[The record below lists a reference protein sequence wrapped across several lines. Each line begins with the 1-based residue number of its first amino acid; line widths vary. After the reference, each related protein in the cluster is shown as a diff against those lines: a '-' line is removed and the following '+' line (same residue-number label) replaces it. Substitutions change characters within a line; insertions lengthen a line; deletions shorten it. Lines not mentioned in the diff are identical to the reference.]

1 MESRVNYLLVG
12 LFVVS
17 FIAGLVGFVFWL
29 EDFRSMDNDMLYK
42 VYFKE
47 SVSGLSR
54 SASVKYRGVDVGAI
68 ESIRI
73 NPENSEEI
81 ELLLKVDKHTPVK
94 EDSFAVLEFHGLTG
108 LAFIELQGGS
118 KDSPRLMPTSDEP
131 PVIES
136 APSTFSRL
144 NDSLPD
150 IALNLLQALDRIN
163 TLLSHE
169 NLSNYNALLKNSAEI
184 TASIKNYDDEL
195 EALLANGLAMENKAM
210 VSLDKSADA
219 ADELVQLFRAFN
231 DSLQRGD
238 YNLRALSA
246 PTREQAD
253 ALLDRLNA
261 LSVQLE
267 RTLSDI
273 QRSPRDLLFKETSPR
288 LGPGESTEYE

>member
-73 NPENSEEI
+73 NPENSEEV

-118 KDSPRLMPTSDEP
+118 KDSPRLMPTPDEP

-195 EALLANGLAMENKAM
+195 ESLLANGLAMENKAM

-273 QRSPRDLLFKETSPR
+273 QGSPRDLLFKETSPR